1 MQKICP
7 SLWFDGNAEEAVNFY
22 ISVFKN
28 SKIIS
33 VSHYTEAGPG
43 PKGKVMAM
51 AFQIEGQDF
60 MAINGGP
67 QYKFTPAISLAV
79 NCESQAE
86 IDKLWEKLL
95 AGGESQGCGWV
106 SDKFGVTWQVV
117 PSVLGEM
124 MSDPDRAKAARVM
137 RAMLPMQKLD
147 IAVLKQAYEQS

>member
-7 SLWFDGNAEEAVNFY
+7 SLWFDGNAEEAVDFY

-28 SKIIS
+28 SKIVK
-33 VSHYTEAGPG
+33 VSRYTEAGPG

-51 AFQIEGQDF
+51 TFQIEGQEF
-60 MAINGGP
+60 IAINGGP
-67 QYKFTPAISLAV
+67 LYKFTPAISLAV

-86 IDKLWEKLL
+86 IDELWEKLL

-117 PSVLGEM
+117 PSILGEM
-124 MSDPDRAKAARVM
+124 MSDPDEPKSARVM